1 METIAAAVMALAA
14 FALVGYPLLQRRA
27 EPETAQTAD
36 NPQREALLS
45 GREATYG
52 AIKELDFEH
61 ELGNL
66 SPADY
71 QKLREHYRRRA
82 AGILREL
89 DEASLG
95 PTAPAADQARP
106 EGGTEEEIEQAVRLV
121 RQSRAKGTRRP
132 RAAPCPYCGEE
143 AQPQDRYCVA
153 CGSPLQQRCAGCG
166 APYEK
171 GDRFCRHCGAGLPGT
186 PG

>member
-1 METIAAAVMALAA
+1 METIVAAVMALAA

-36 NPQREALLS
+36 NPQSEALLS
-45 GREATYG
+45 GREATYA
-52 AIKELDFEH
+52 AIKELDFEY

-71 QKLREHYRRRA
+71 QELRERYRRRA

-89 DEASLG
+89 DEVG
-95 PTAPAADQARP
+95 PEPSAPAVARAQP
-106 EGGTEEEIEQAVRLV
+106 KGGAEEEIERAVRLV
-121 RQSRAKGTRRP
+121 RQSRAKGTPRP

-143 AQPQDRYCVA
+143 AQPQDRFCVA
-153 CGSPLQQRCAGCG
+153 CGSPLERRCAGCG

-171 GDRFCRHCGAGLPGT
+171 GDRFCRSCGAGLPGT